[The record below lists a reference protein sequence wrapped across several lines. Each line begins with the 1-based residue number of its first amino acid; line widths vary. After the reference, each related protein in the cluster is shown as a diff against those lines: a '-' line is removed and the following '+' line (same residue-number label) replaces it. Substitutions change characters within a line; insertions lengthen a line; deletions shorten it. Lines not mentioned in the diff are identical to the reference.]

1 MLCREYI
8 ISNRKRIE
16 VFIMDYTQKKYL
28 ERLRGMSAEQY
39 EAETQ
44 TDSYK
49 KIMGDLSVRKEFK
62 EMRRGRISDGFKRE
76 RLLEALYTAPI
87 VLEWLTDIQAYRDL
101 RSEQAWVSIAMRGGD
116 DNARS
121 SWQRLDKERRMKHN
135 KALKAFCK
143 LVEKTSPGCT
153 RDNRAPD
160 GETFFIARDEKSG
173 DLYDGPLMI
182 PEEEKNGYGQP
193 VERDSMTTGM
203 FQLLKLIELTPKS
216 DWDKARENTFEKLGL
231 SIDAKVP
238 DIIAIQDGLR
248 RMTRGWGM
256 DAPPDK
262 DDFSTDL
269 FDDRDNRYKSTK
281 RRGFSDWDEI

>member
-1 MLCREYI
+1 
-8 ISNRKRIE
+8 
-16 VFIMDYTQKKYL
+16 
-28 ERLRGMSAEQY
+28 
-39 EAETQ
+39 
-44 TDSYK
+44 
-49 KIMGDLSVRKEFK
+49 MGDLSVRKEFK

-193 VERDSMTTGM
+193 VERDSMTDGM
-203 FQLLKLIELTPKS
+203 FQLLKLIELTPRS
-216 DWDKARENTFEKLGL
+216 DWDLARNSVFERIN
-231 SIDAKVP
+231 IDPSAKVP
-238 DIIAIQDGLR
+238 DIIEIQDALR
-248 RMTRGWGM
+248 KSTRGWGLSE
-256 DAPPDK
+256 P
-262 DDFSTDL
+262 L
-269 FDDRDNRYKSTK
+269 DRDNFDTNRFDERDNKYRSTG
-281 RRGFSDWDEI
+281 RRGFDDWGEI